1 MPSLER
7 ITNMQDHISAERL
20 RSALDQ
26 NEVLVLD
33 FRSQLDYQKGHVIGS
48 MNVNIPPLLQ
58 RRLKKGSLS
67 LPTVFSC
74 REMRARFTAECKCKE
89 VVMYDSITCDINAN
103 TSNLL
108 YLVYDTLQRDGCRVK
123 VLSGE
128 FSLLLCTSQCQH
140 TVILSSSTAWLPG
153 CLVCA

>member
-1 MPSLER
+1 MEDL
-7 ITNMQDHISAERL
+7 ITADRL
-20 RSALDQ
+20 RSALDD
-26 NEVLVLD
+26 NGVLVLD
-33 FRSQLDYQKGHVIGS
+33 FRSQPDFQKGHVIGS

-74 REMRARFTAECKCKE
+74 HDMRDRFTKECKCKE
-89 VVMYDSITCDINAN
+89 VVMYDTLSCDMNAN

-108 YLVYDTLQRDGCRVK
+108 YLVYDTLRRDGCRVK

-128 FSLLLCTSQCQH
+128 
-140 TVILSSSTAWLPG
+140 SSDVC
-153 CLVCA
+153 CL